1 MIKILFVCHGK
12 VVKKGAKVALFVA
25 NRGILER

>member
-1 MIKILFVCHGK
+1 MIRILFICHGK
-12 VVKKGAKVALFVA
+12 VVKKRDKVALFVA